1 MSTPADPPSTPSQNV
16 VDTSQPKK
24 ILGLSPKM
32 MIMVGVILIIV
43 IFLVVN
49 YFDVIKDDAEKE
61 ISQNNLV
68 PAEMYKIIGEA
79 ISKGST
85 TCKTAKDLDTL
96 KTCINSLGYTEYIN
110 IIKMLKENNTTE
122 CNVLNITS
130 KPKDRENNVKKCI
143 ASLIKSPKVKKQN
156 QGKGTKKCYIPGT
169 DETVIKNDLFNY
181 GIDNVTLKPLCT
193 AGYEITDFRWIPA
206 FEFGYDSGGDLKIPT
221 ALIDS
226 TNPSGV
232 AGNKAW
238 KQFQDK
244 KPSISKNLTCD
255 QEKYTIKYND
265 KTSVVIDDSLAEGFE
280 NYVPQPIKEVFD
292 WIAGRPDINEK
303 SKLSL
308 LPGFEF

>member
-1 MSTPADPPSTPSQNV
+1 MSTPTTPPSTPSQDV

-49 YFDVIKDDAEKE
+49 YFDVKKEVSGAEQSMGTK
-61 ISQNNLV
+61 V
-68 PAEMYKIIGEA
+68 PPEMYKIIGEA

-110 IIKMLKENNTTE
+110 IIKMLKKKGTSE
-122 CNVLNITS
+122 CSVLKITS
-130 KPKDRENNVKKCI
+130 KPKDQENNVKKCI

-156 QGKGTKKCYIPGT
+156 QGKETKKCYIPGT
-169 DETVIKNDLFNY
+169 DETVIKTDLENY

-193 AGYEITDFRWIPA
+193 AGYEITDFGWMPA
-206 FEFGYDSGGDLKIPT
+206 FEFGYHSGGDLKIPT

-244 KPSISKNLTCD
+244 KPSIPKNLTCD
-255 QEKYTIKYND
+255 QENYTIKYND
-265 KTSVVIDDSLAEGFE
+265 TISVVIDGSLAEGFE